1 MGDKQ
6 MTQDVATAKALLE
19 ANGFV
24 VLRAKSYA
32 KARADMH
39 AAKVE
44 AKSERRH
51 NEHTRAWAHDAFVE
65 QRRLAERCTYLY
77 GLAAA
82 HGATPEELRGCMT
95 NPRQSVAP

>member
-1 MGDKQ
+1 MSAD
-6 MTQDVATAKALLE
+6 ASLIARAKALLE

-32 KARADMH
+32 KARQDMH
-39 AAKVE
+39 TAK
-44 AKSERRH
+44 ALLASEERH
-51 NEHTRAWAHDAFVE
+51 AEHIRAWASDAFAE

-82 HGATPEELRGCMT
+82 HGASADELRGDK
-95 NPRQSVAP
+95 